1 MSRNDQLILRFK
13 ERSHLQLQR
22 VLHFGGWVRFTHL
35 KHNFGSGNR
44 AYRGPS
50 LSIKIRASVPPQRV
64 LSVPGAQPPPRLR
77 ALLPRHR
84 PPPPGRLPPPPASA
98 GPHRRRPFAP
108 APRRPAGNS
117 RVVGAGGLPISEIHR
132 DAADGEAEE
141 TLHLGSRSARIRRSA
156 SVAPTGT
163 AGPHGR
169 SDLARR
175 APRPRAGLR
184 GPLLRSGCGAQVR
197 RLRGAAAL
205 DGAHPPPHALRLV
218 PQHLRQ

>member
-1 MSRNDQLILRFK
+1 MSRNDQLIFRFK

-84 PPPPGRLPPPPASA
+84 PPPPGRPPPTPTPGVRRPPPPPPLRARPPASSREQS
-98 GPHRRRPFAP
+98 GGRGRRPANLRDPQRRCRWRSRGNP
-108 APRRPAGNS
+108 APRLQIRPYPAFGF
-117 RVVGAGGLPISEIHR
+117 RGTHR
-132 DAADGEAEE
+132 
-141 TLHLGSRSARIRRSA
+141 HRRS
-156 SVAPTGT
+156 
-163 AGPHGR
+163 
-169 SDLARR
+169 
-175 APRPRAGLR
+175 PRPF
-184 GPLLRSGCGAQVR
+184 
-197 RLRGAAAL
+197 
-205 DGAHPPPHALRLV
+205 
-218 PQHLRQ
+218 